1 MSAGELLHPRVQES
15 LPPAPRRRRPIRS
28 GLEFYA
34 RMLSY
39 FRADW
44 KLLSGLVLL
53 IWMALGLGVLE
64 GAVVSVLF
72 DAVLSAKNP
81 SGFAAHFLMA
91 PFRADARMTQV
102 IALAAMW
109 LLTRALNDTVTLL
122 REMINNRLRY
132 NGTARVRFDLF
143 DHLQM
148 LSPAYHKSSPQGDA
162 IYRLSTDAQGFFG
175 VLDTF
180 VGAANSV
187 LTVVVIGFVMAQFN
201 ATITL
206 VCICLAPLLLIANV
220 YFSRTIRWTSA
231 ASKAAD
237 TDFTTFVQRA
247 MASISLAQLFGRQRT
262 ESRRFHQI
270 VDRTIDQGMSMS
282 WQQQLYPWSQ
292 RLMYAMGHAFILGYG
307 GYLVWRSQMAISHAA
322 NMGEAA
328 IPAPALTV
336 GGVTA
341 MLVYLG
347 QLWEP
352 VRRMAGFTADVP
364 THVAACARVFH
375 VLDLQPTVSD
385 APDAREL
392 ATKPRTLSLRHVTFG
407 YDPALPPVLR
417 DVSAHIESG
426 EMVAFVGRSGAGKS
440 TMLNLLPRFYDP
452 DSGAILLDDQDLRQ
466 TKLSSIR
473 GHIALVPQD
482 SPVVAG
488 TIAQNIAFGRRG
500 ASMQRIRLAAK
511 LAGADAFIDEL
522 PQGYETQVTESGQNL
537 SGGQRQRLAIARA
550 LLTDAPILV
559 LDEPTSGLDRHHE
572 KLVLQ
577 TLQRLRGQRTIVLV
591 THHLESVSTCDRIY
605 VMRAGVIAES
615 GTHEQLLARG
625 GLYASMLAEGPASG
639 ASREL
644 EVADEAA

>member
-1 MSAGELLHPRVQES
+1 MPIATSLHPQPEDATS
-15 LPPAPRRRRPIRS
+15 SPTPRRRLIRS
-28 GLEFYA
+28 GLAFYA

-39 FRADW
+39 FNADW
-44 KLLSGLVLL
+44 KLLAALVVL

-72 DAVLSAKNP
+72 DAVLSSRTP
-81 SGFAAHFLMA
+81 SGFAAHLLMS
-91 PFRADARMTQV
+91 PILTNARMTQV
-102 IALAAMW
+102 IALALLW
-109 LLTRALNDTVTLL
+109 LLTRIFNDTVTLL

-143 DHLQM
+143 DHLQT

-187 LTVVVIGFVMAQFN
+187 LTVLVIGFVMAQFN

-206 VCICLAPLLLIANV
+206 VCICLAPLLLLANI
-220 YFSRTIRWTSA
+220 YFSRTIRRTSA
-231 ASKAAD
+231 ASKSAD

-247 MASISLAQLFGRQRT
+247 IASISLAQLFGRQRT
-262 ESRRFHQI
+262 ESRRFRQI
-270 VDRTIDQGMSMS
+270 VDRTIDRGMSMS

-292 RLMYAMGHAFILGYG
+292 RLMYAIGHAFILGYG
-307 GYLVWRSQMAISHAA
+307 GYLVWRSQAAISRAST
-322 NMGEAA
+322 MGEAA

-352 VRRMAGFTADVP
+352 VRRMAGFTADVQ
-364 THVAACARVFH
+364 TNVAACARVFY
-375 VLDLQPTVSD
+375 VLDLQPTVAD

-392 ATKPRTLSLRHVTFG
+392 AVQSRTLSLRHVTFG
-407 YDPALPPVLR
+407 YEPTLAPVLR
-417 DVSAHIESG
+417 DVTARIEPG

-440 TMLNLLPRFYDP
+440 TLLNLLPRFYDP
-452 DSGAILLDDQDLRQ
+452 DSGAIWLDDLDLREIR
-466 TKLSSIR
+466 LASIR

-488 TIAQNIAFGRRG
+488 TIAQNIAFGRRS
-500 ASMQRIRLAAK
+500 ASMQKIEDAAK
-511 LAGADAFIDEL
+511 LAGADAFIDQL
-522 PQGYETQVTESGQNL
+522 PHGYQTLVTESGQNL

-550 LLTDAPILV
+550 LLTEAPILV

-572 KLVLQ
+572 QLVLQ
-577 TLQRLRGQRTIVLV
+577 TLQRLRRQRTIILV
-591 THHLESVSTCDRIY
+591 THHLESVGSCDRIY

-615 GTHEQLLARG
+615 GTHEQLLSRR
-625 GLYASMLAEGPASG
+625 GLYASMLADSPQPTS
-639 ASREL
+639 
-644 EVADEAA
+644 DEAFFVEQ